1 MKTIKSYILYI
12 FLFLI
17 FFAISFCGSLKVGPL
32 SLRNYA
38 TLVLLVVSIFAS
50 PKKSYIDATVRAF
63 IWYLV
68 ILIFVNILNGCLNT
82 SLFIKMMLGYQ
93 LPSIV
98 IVLALP
104 KLLRSRQ
111 DVLATMIVF
120 TLLYLMNIAVTYG
133 QFIGNGTAI
142 TISEIIGFDMSEVE
156 GDKQLGSFL
165 GGLLG
170 NVVNNGYFLSSLLPL
185 SVMGLWS
192 KNRTFHILGYVVLA
206 LASYNIFIVQQ
217 RTAFVILILF
227 FALLLFYKRDKLIMV
242 MAVCLCVALLY
253 NSELFSSM
261 DTGRLTLEESN
272 DDRLQLWDDFLRFA
286 GSNDIIL
293 GGAQKYYSTG
303 GGTQHNTFTSSF
315 ILGGIPVFVA
325 FCWLLVRI
333 FRTLNKYSKQVFQDE
348 VYYVPLYFGCFAYF
362 LCSLTHSMGIQN
374 DGVLFWTLYGLILS
388 LINTKNSY
396 IQ

>member
-1 MKTIKSYILYI
+1 MKTIKSYLLYI
-12 FLFLI
+12 FLFFT
-17 FFAISFCGSLKVGPL
+17 FFAIFFCGSLKVGPL
-32 SLRNYA
+32 SLRNYS
-38 TLVLLVVSIFAS
+38 TVVLLVVSILAS
-50 PKKSYIDATVRAF
+50 PKKSYIDTTIRAF

-68 ILIFVNILNGCLNT
+68 ILIFVNILNGCLST

-98 IVLALP
+98 IVFALP

-120 TLLYLMNIAVTYG
+120 TLLFLMNLAVTYG
-133 QFIGNGTAI
+133 QFIGNATAI
-142 TISEIIGFDMSEVE
+142 NIAEIIGFDMSDVE
-156 GDKQLGSFL
+156 GDKQLGSYL
-165 GGLLG
+165 GGLVG
-170 NVVNNGYFLSSLLPL
+170 NVVNNGYFLASLLPV

-192 KNRTFHILGYVVLA
+192 KNKSFHILAYVVLA
-206 LASYNIFIVQQ
+206 IASYNIFIVQQ
-217 RTAFVILILF
+217 RTAFVILIIFLAF
-227 FALLLFYKRDKLIMV
+227 LLFYKRDKLLIV
-242 MAVCLCVALLY
+242 MAVCLGVALLY
-253 NSELFSSM
+253 NSELFSSV

-293 GGAQKYYSTG
+293 GGAEKYYMTG
-303 GGTQHNTFTSSF
+303 GGVQHNTFTST
-315 ILGGIPVFVA
+315 IVLGGIPVFIA
-325 FCWLLVRI
+325 FCWLLVKI
-333 FRTLNKYSKQVFQDE
+333 FKTLNKYRKQTLRDE
-348 VYYVPLYFGCFAYF
+348 VYYIPLYFGCFAYF

-374 DGVLFWTLYGLILS
+374 EGVLFWTLYGLILS